1 MVKAKNRKWEYIL
14 KFGIG
19 LIALVLLN
27 VIASRFFFRID
38 LTEEKRYTITNATK
52 ETLEELEDVVYVE
65 VYLEGSFPS
74 GFKRLQNAVRE
85 MLEEFRRY
93 GGGNLQYEF
102 IDPTQASGKE
112 AQKEFY
118 ISLAE
123 KGIQPTNLF
132 ATEDGKKIEKLVFPG
147 ALVSYGGEESA
158 VMFLKGNQAATPEER
173 LNQSIEG
180 VEYELISAITK
191 LTKGPKKK
199 IALIHG
205 HGELDSL
212 EVAGMTNSLLE
223 FYEVYHVNL
232 PQKADL
238 KDYDAIVVAKPD
250 TLISE
255 ADKYKIDQF
264 IMNGGKAMFFIESMR
279 VDMDSAGENGTL
291 AFPYQLNLN
300 DLLFKYGVRINT
312 NLIQDLNSGAHPVVT
327 GFMGDQPQ
335 IRVLPW
341 PYYPIINHFG
351 EHPIV
356 KNLDA
361 VYTRFVSSIDTV
373 KAEGIKKIPVFYT
386 SQYSRVLAAPVL
398 VSLNSMREDVVP
410 ENFTQGPLP
419 VAYLLSGSFSSLFKN
434 RIIPTS
440 FNKGQF
446 VEQGQPSKI
455 LVVADGDFVR
465 NEINYQNGTPYKL
478 GYDPFMNVTFAN
490 QDLLLNSMAYLL
502 EGEGIIT
509 ARAKE
514 VKIRPLDKL
523 RIRKEELKWQLINLI
538 FPIVVIILYGLMR
551 YYYRKAKYSRNK
563 RSEAI

>member
-1 MVKAKNRKWEYIL
+1 MVKANNKKWEYLL

-19 LIALVLLN
+19 VVALILLN
-27 VIASRFFFRID
+27 VIANRYFFRID
-38 LTEEKRYTITNATK
+38 LTEEKRYTITDATK
-52 ETLEELEDVVYVE
+52 ETLKNLEDVVYVE

-85 MLEEFRRY
+85 MLEEFRMY
-93 GGGNLQYEF
+93 GGGNIQYEF
-102 IDPTQASGKE
+102 IDPTQASGNQ
-112 AQKEFY
+112 AQNEFY
-118 ISLAE
+118 LKLAE

-132 ATEDGKKIEKLVFPG
+132 ATEDGKRIEKLIFPG
-147 ALVSYGGEESA
+147 AIVSYGGEESA

-180 VEYELISAITK
+180 VEYELISVIKKMTK
-191 LTKGPKKK
+191 NAAKK
-199 IALIHG
+199 IALIKG

-212 EVAGMTNSLLE
+212 DVAGMSNSLLE
-223 FYEVYHVNL
+223 FYDVFHVNL
-232 PQKADL
+232 PEKSDL
-238 KDYDAIVVAKPD
+238 SEYDAIIVAKPD
-250 TLISE
+250 TLFSE

-264 IMNGGKAMFFIESMR
+264 IMRGGKAMFFIESMR
-279 VDMDSAGENGTL
+279 VNMDSAGNEGTL
-291 AFPYQLNLN
+291 AFPYQLNLE
-300 DLLFKYGVRINT
+300 DLLFRYGVRINA

-341 PYYPIINHFG
+341 PYYPIINRFG

-373 KAEGIKKIPVFYT
+373 KADGIQKVPVFYT
-386 SQYSRVLAAPVL
+386 SQYSRILAAPVL
-398 VSLNSMREDVVP
+398 VSLNSMRKDVVP
-410 ENFTQGPLP
+410 ENFTKGPLP
-419 VAYLLSGSFSSLFKN
+419 VAYLLSGSFTSLYKN
-434 RIIPTS
+434 RIIPST
-440 FNKGQF
+440 FDKNEF
-446 VEQGQPSKI
+446 VEEGEPSKI

-465 NEINYQNGTPYKL
+465 NEVNYQNGSPYKL
-478 GYDPFMNVTFAN
+478 GFDPYMNVTFAN
-490 QDLLLNSMAYLL
+490 EDLLLNAMAYLL

-523 RIRKEELKWQLINLI
+523 RVENEELKWQLVNMVL
-538 FPIVVIILYGLMR
+538 PIVVIILYGLAR
-551 YYYRKAKYSRNK
+551 YYYRKAKYA
-563 RSEAI
+563 RSKKGEEV